1 MKRQKRLFTDTY
13 EKLPDTGKYLERI
26 GCTEKITL
34 DLKGL
39 DSLIYAHQLSVPY
52 ENTDIYEYGLPI
64 RLEADALSRKII
76 EERRGGYC
84 FELNGLFFS
93 LLYTL
98 GFDAYPCSCRV
109 MKNSGSLAPI
119 RHRGTSVRLD
129 KQLYY
134 CDVGYGGRMYPGA
147 VLIREKNRQE
157 RMGEEFWMEQ
167 YDESW
172 WMLKRKETR
181 EGNEEGF
188 CELMVGTFQNSPL
201 DYCALN
207 EFCWNSP
214 DSPFRRHLRA
224 HIRTETGYCGLIDRK
239 LTTIREGREEIRI
252 LDSEL
257 EIAKALELH
266 FHLPV
271 RRDTKRNSFSI

>member
-52 ENTDIYEYGLPI
+52 ENTDIYENMDFPSVWKQTHSVGKLY
-64 RLEADALSRKII
+64 KK
-76 EERRGGYC
+76 GGEVIA

-119 RHRGTSVRLD
+119 RHRGTIVRLD

-181 EGNEEGF
+181 EGNERGS
-188 CELMVGTFQNSPL
+188 VN
-201 DYCALN
+201 
-207 EFCWNSP
+207 
-214 DSPFRRHLRA
+214 
-224 HIRTETGYCGLIDRK
+224 
-239 LTTIREGREEIRI
+239 
-252 LDSEL
+252 
-257 EIAKALELH
+257 
-266 FHLPV
+266 
-271 RRDTKRNSFSI
+271 

>member
-1 MKRQKRLFTDTY
+1 MKRQKRFFTDTY

-119 RHRGTSVRLD
+119 RHRGTIVRLD
-129 KQLYY
+129 KQL
-134 CDVGYGGRMYPGA
+134 
-147 VLIREKNRQE
+147 
-157 RMGEEFWMEQ
+157 
-167 YDESW
+167 
-172 WMLKRKETR
+172 
-181 EGNEEGF
+181 
-188 CELMVGTFQNSPL
+188 
-201 DYCALN
+201 
-207 EFCWNSP
+207 
-214 DSPFRRHLRA
+214 
-224 HIRTETGYCGLIDRK
+224 
-239 LTTIREGREEIRI
+239 
-252 LDSEL
+252 
-257 EIAKALELH
+257 
-266 FHLPV
+266 
-271 RRDTKRNSFSI
+271 